1 MSGDRPGKHRES
13 RVFLDA
19 ALLDPELLRDE
30 IVLED
35 ALGVLDGHLKN
46 TATDKEALLTDL
58 MSKENLFEFAF
69 SGK

>member
-1 MSGDRPGKHRES
+1 MSGDRPGKYRES
-13 RVFLDA
+13 RVSLDA
-19 ALLDPELLRDE
+19 ALLDPTLLRDE

-35 ALGVLDGHLKN
+35 ALGVLEGHLKN

-58 MSKENLFEFAF
+58 MSMKNLFEFAF

>member
-1 MSGDRPGKHRES
+1 MSGDRPGKYRES
-13 RVFLDA
+13 RVSLDA
-19 ALLDPELLRDE
+19 ALLDPTLLRDE

-35 ALGVLDGHLKN
+35 ALGVLDSHLKN

-58 MSKENLFEFAF
+58 MSQENLFEFAF